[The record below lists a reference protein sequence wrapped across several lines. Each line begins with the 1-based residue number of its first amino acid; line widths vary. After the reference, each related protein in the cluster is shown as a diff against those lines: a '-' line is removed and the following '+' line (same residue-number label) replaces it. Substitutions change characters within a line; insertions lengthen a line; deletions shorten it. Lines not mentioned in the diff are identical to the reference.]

1 MKRLLE
7 ISKKTSRLLLGLMS
21 GTAHDG
27 VDATIAE
34 IRARGQEIEIKF
46 VYHFQYPF
54 DDTLRAKISKAFSGT
69 TEDIC
74 RLNFELGEVFA
85 KAALICIK
93 KAGLSSG
100 DIDAI
105 ASHGQT
111 IYHIPPEDGMAG
123 STLQIGE
130 ASVIAERT
138 GIIVVSDFRTRDMA
152 AGGHGAPLV
161 PLTDYIMFRKEGK
174 VRVVNNI
181 GGIANITVV
190 TDKIDDVIAFDTG
203 PGVSMINE
211 AVRIF
216 TEGEISFDRDGMQ
229 AEKGVVI
236 NKLLDEL
243 LGHAYFKK
251 LPPKSTGRETFG
263 KSLVAN
269 IIERYKDAEP
279 ENILATLTNF
289 TALSIQK
296 AYRDFVFPKFK
307 VDEII
312 LCGGGSKNR
321 FLVKLLSGLLSPTEI
336 NPIEKYGIPSQ
347 AKEALSF
354 AVLAN
359 ETLSGRAGNIP
370 CATGAEKRVVL
381 GKITL

>member
-111 IYHIPPEDGMAG
+111 IYHIPPEDGKAG

-138 GIIVVSDFRTRDMA
+138 GIMVISDFRTRDMA

-203 PGVSMINE
+203 PGVSLINE

-296 AYRDFVFPKFK
+296 GYRDFVFPKFK

-370 CATGAEKRVVL
+370 GATGAEKRVVL